1 MASSIKSASPELLNH
16 NLFRAR
22 KGFAGSRSGRR
33 RAADEVAKALPRQ
46 HRSAARS
53 R

>member
-22 KGFAGSRSGRR
+22 KGFAGTRSGRR
-33 RAADEVAKALPRQ
+33 RAA
-46 HRSAARS
+46 
-53 R
+53 